1 VNGPETTPLQ
11 RIALAFY
18 AFFAVLFQPEVAAAL
33 FRLREARR
41 AGALPAAPEPSGPSP
56 AARATVEVARPP
68 APPPSTPA
76 PRAAAPA
83 AAPAPAPRPAHDT
96 EAALQLLSV
105 LQREGRLIDFIE
117 EDLAGFPDAAIG
129 AAARTVHAGCKRAI
143 QELFKLEP
151 VMRDAEGAQVQV
163 EPGFDP
169 GLIRLTGNVVGKPP
183 FRGALRHHGWRARE
197 VKLPRIDGRDPAIV
211 APAEVEL

>member
-1 VNGPETTPLQ
+1 VNGLEITPLQ

-18 AFFAVLFQPEVAAAL
+18 AFFAALFQPEVAAAI

-41 AGALPAAPEPSGPSP
+41 AGASLPEPVAPAPAPVPAAPAP
-56 AARATVEVARPP
+56 AARATGE
-68 APPPSTPA
+68 
-76 PRAAAPA
+76 
-83 AAPAPAPRPAHDT
+83 APRPAPPSAPVQPVAPRPPDT
-96 EAALQLLSV
+96 QAALQLLSV
-105 LQREGRLIDFIE
+105 LQREGRLVDFIE

-143 QELFKLEP
+143 EELFKLEP
-151 VMRDAEGAQVQV
+151 VLRDPEGAQVQV

-169 GLIRLTGNVVGKPP
+169 GLIRLTGNVIGKPP

-197 VKLPRIDGRDPAIV
+197 VKLPRVDGRDPAIV